1 MLFELHG
8 QEDVSDKV
16 AFNLCYDLNNN
27 KETLCKDLSE
37 RHARLREQLW
47 QRPKGKKTLAH

>member
-1 MLFELHG
+1 MPFELHG

-27 KETLCKDLSE
+27 KETLCKDLAE

-47 QRPKGKKTLAH
+47 QRPKEKKTLAH